1 MDALQHQTG
10 SLPIIRP
17 GRATG
22 TVRWFSAEKGYGF
35 IRPDEAADGAQDE
48 DVFVRFSAIESSG
61 FRTLESGM
69 VVSYI
74 TATDA
79 RGPRAI
85 EVRGA

>member
-10 SLPIIRP
+10 SMPIIRP
-17 GRATG
+17 GRSTG
-22 TVRWFSAEKGYGF
+22 TVRWYSAEKGYGF
-35 IRPDEAADGAQDE
+35 IAPEEGDE

-61 FRTLESGM
+61 FRTLDAGK
-69 VVSYI
+69 VVTFI